1 MLTKGRNVREYEEE
15 VAEHLGV
22 RHAVAVSSC
31 TSGLMLVYRSMSA
44 GEIIVPSFT
53 FMATVSA
60 VIWAGHRPVFAD
72 VQLSTM
78 NLDPDVLEAAMTPQT
93 RAIVAVH
100 NFGNPADI
108 GRLEDVADRHHLKLL
123 FDSAH
128 GFGASYE
135 GRAVGGQGGAQVFS
149 TSPTKLVI
157 SGEGGIV
164 ATNDRDLADFVRVG
178 REYGMSGGYDSLFPG
193 ICARMPEL
201 SAIVGRRSLQGLA
214 AAVARR
220 NEVAADYR
228 RRLGHLPGIGFQS

>member
-1 MLTKGRNVREYEEE
+1 MGADKPVLLGGRPLLAERLPMVRPVVPNHDLVLSDAAEALASGMLTKGRNVREYEEE

-108 GRLEDVADRHHLKLL
+108 GRLEDFADRHHLKLL
-123 FDSAH
+123 FDAAH

-178 REYGMSGGYDSLFPG
+178 REYGMSGGYDSL
-193 ICARMPEL
+193 
-201 SAIVGRRSLQGLA
+201 
-214 AAVARR
+214 
-220 NEVAADYR
+220 
-228 RRLGHLPGIGFQS
+228 